1 MNPKIDDVL
10 IGLSKIFFSLL
21 VMLSFVSIKQKVKLV
36 SSEED
41 LILTVCLSERP
52 NEQEKFSKL
61 LQSTKKL
68 N

>member
-1 MNPKIDDVL
+1 
-10 IGLSKIFFSLL
+10 
-21 VMLSFVSIKQKVKLV
+21 MLSFVSIKQKVKLV